1 MVQANNLIK
10 ETSPYLLQHAY
21 NPVKWYAWDEEALKK
36 AKDENKPIFLSI
48 GYSACHWCHVMA
60 HESFENEDIA
70 QTMNENF
77 VNIKVDREER
87 PDIDDIYQKVCQLVT
102 GSGGWPLSVFLTPDQ
117 KPFYVGTYFP
127 VLDSYGKPGFGSL
140 LHQIAQSCK
149 EKPFD
154 VEAAA
159 NNFMSVLQKTESNIT
174 KSKIDKSILDEA
186 AINLLQM
193 GDPINGG
200 FGSAPKFPNAANLS
214 FMLRYSK
221 LSGISKFQ
229 EFVFK
234 TLTKMANG
242 GIYDQLGGGFHRY
255 ATDSRWLVPHFEKM
269 LYDNALLPVVYA
281 EAYQITK
288 DPKYLEVVNQTLH
301 YVLREMTSPEGGFY
315 SAQDA
320 DSEGEEGK
328 YYVWKKNQIQEIIG
342 KDADVFCLYYDV
354 TDGGNFEGNNILN
367 NNIRTSTVAFQFGKT
382 EDDINNMIK
391 QSSEKLFAE
400 RSKRTAPGKDEKILT
415 SWNGLM
421 ISAFAKG
428 YRISGQEPFLHAAK
442 NCIKLIEEKLTINGN
457 LLRTYKDGQAKLKA
471 YLDDYAY
478 FVNALLDVFEVDPSA
493 KYIQLAL
500 RHANYLIEHFW
511 DPKENNFFFTADD
524 HEKLIIRTKNIYD
537 LSLPSGNS
545 IAAHAFL
552 KLYHFTQDKKFL
564 DVSTKIMESLS
575 VMAAE
580 NPFGFGQLLNTIYLY
595 IQKPIEITVLNTNNG
610 EIYDGLTKKFI
621 PESILVIISKGD
633 YLNELKKYHYFS
645 GKEFDKNKTTV
656 YICKDFTCSLPLHS
670 MSEIEKSL

>member
-1 MVQANNLIK
+1 MQANNLIK

-21 NPVKWYAWDEEALKK
+21 NPVKWYTWSEEALKK
-36 AKDENKPIFLSI
+36 ATGENKPIFLSI

-70 QTMNENF
+70 QIMNENF
-77 VNIKVDREER
+77 INIKVDREER

-127 VLDSYGKPGFGSL
+127 VLDSYGRPGFGSL
-140 LHQIAQSCK
+140 LRQLAQAYK
-149 EKPFD
+149 EKPAD

-159 NNFMSVLQKTESNIT
+159 NNFMNILQKTESIT
-174 KSKIDKSILDEA
+174 TPTNLDKSILDEA
-186 AINLLQM
+186 SINLLQM

-200 FGSAPKFPNAANLS
+200 FGNAPKFPNAANLS

-255 ATDSRWLVPHFEKM
+255 STDSRWLVPHFEKM

-288 DPKYLEVVNQTLH
+288 DPKYLEVVNQTLC
-301 YVLREMTSPEGGFY
+301 YVLHEMTSPNGGFY

-328 YYVWKKNQIQEIIG
+328 YYVWKKKEIQEILG
-342 KDADVFCLYYDV
+342 KDSDVFCLYYDV
-354 TDGGNFEGNNILN
+354 TDGGNFEGHNILN
-367 NNIRTSTVAFQFGKT
+367 NNIKISTAAFQFGKT
-382 EDDINNMIK
+382 EDDVNNLIK
-391 QSSEKLFAE
+391 QCSEKLLVE
-400 RSKRTAPGKDEKILT
+400 RSKRIAPGRDEKILT
-415 SWNGLM
+415 SWNALM

-428 YRISGQEPFLHAAK
+428 YRINGQKTFLHAAE
-442 NCIKLIEEKLTINGN
+442 NCITFIKEKLTKNN
-457 LLRTYKDGQAKLKA
+457 ELLRTYKDGQAKLKA

-478 FVNALLDVFEVDPSA
+478 FVNALLDIFEVEPNA
-493 KYIQLAL
+493 KYLQLAL
-500 RHANYLIEHFW
+500 QHANYLIEHFW
-511 DPKENNFFFTADD
+511 DQKENNFFFTADN
-524 HEKLIIRTKNIYD
+524 HEKLIVRTKNIYD

-545 IAAHAFL
+545 VAAHAFL
-552 KLYHFTQDKKFL
+552 KLYHLTQDKRFL
-564 DVSTKIMESLS
+564 DISIKIMESLS

-595 IQKPIEITVLNTNNG
+595 TQKPVEITMLNTTND
-610 EIYDGLTKKFI
+610 EVYFGLARKFL
-621 PESILVIISKGD
+621 PASILVTITKKE
-633 YLNELKKYHYFS
+633 YLDNLKNYQYFS
-645 GKEFDKNKTTV
+645 GKEYDENKTTV
-656 YICKDFTCSLPLHS
+656 YVCKDFTCSLPLHS
-670 MSEIEKSL
+670 LSEIEKLL

>member
-1 MVQANNLIK
+1 MQANNLIK

-21 NPVKWYAWDEEALKK
+21 NPVKWYAWGEEALKK

-70 QTMNENF
+70 QIMNENF

-140 LHQIAQSCK
+140 LHQIAQAYK
-149 EKPFD
+149 EKPSD

-159 NNFMSVLQKTESNIT
+159 NNFMNVLQKTESNIT
-174 KSKIDKSILDEA
+174 KSKIDKLILDEA

-193 GDPINGG
+193 GDLINGG
-200 FGSAPKFPNAANLS
+200 FGNAPKFPNAANLS
-214 FMLRYSK
+214 YMLRYSK

-242 GIYDQLGGGFHRY
+242 GIYDQIGGGFHRY
-255 ATDSRWLVPHFEKM
+255 STDSRWLVPHFEKM

-288 DPKYLEVVNQTLH
+288 DPKYLAVVNQTLH
-301 YVLREMTSPEGGFY
+301 YILREMTSPEGGFY

-328 YYVWKKNQIQEIIG
+328 YYVWKKNQIQKIIG
-342 KDADVFCLYYDV
+342 EDADVFCLYYDV
-354 TDGGNFEGNNILN
+354 TDGGNFEGYNILN
-367 NNIRTSTVAFQFGKT
+367 NNIRTSTIAFQFGKT
-382 EDDINNMIK
+382 ENVVNDIIK
-391 QSSEKLFAE
+391 HSSEKLFAE
-400 RSKRTAPGKDEKILT
+400 RLKRIAPGKDEKILT

-421 ISAFAKG
+421 VSAFVKG
-428 YRISGQEPFLHAAK
+428 YRISGQESFLHAAK
-442 NCIKLIEEKLTINGN
+442 NCIKFIEEKLTTNGN

-500 RHANYLIEHFW
+500 KHANYLIEHFW
-511 DPKENNFFFTADD
+511 DPKENNFFFTSDD

-564 DVSTKIMESLS
+564 DISIKIMESLS

-595 IQKPIEITVLNTNNG
+595 IQKPIEITLLNTNNG

-621 PESILVIISKGD
+621 PESILVIISKEE

-670 MSEIEKSL
+670 MSEIEKLL

>member
-1 MVQANNLIK
+1 MQANNLIK

-21 NPVKWYAWDEEALKK
+21 NPVKWHAWGEEALKK

-70 QTMNENF
+70 QIMNENF

-140 LHQIAQSCK
+140 LHQIAQAYK
-149 EKPFD
+149 EKPSD

-159 NNFMSVLQKTESNIT
+159 NNFMNVLQKTESNIT

-193 GDPINGG
+193 GDLINGG
-200 FGSAPKFPNAANLS
+200 FGNAPKFPNAANLS
-214 FMLRYSK
+214 YMLRYSK

-242 GIYDQLGGGFHRY
+242 GIYDQIGGGFHRY
-255 ATDSRWLVPHFEKM
+255 STDSIWLVPHFEKM

-288 DPKYLEVVNQTLH
+288 DPKYLAVVNQTLH
-301 YVLREMTSPEGGFY
+301 YILREMTSPEGGFY

-328 YYVWKKNQIQEIIG
+328 YYVWKKNQIQKIIG
-342 KDADVFCLYYDV
+342 EDADVFCLYYDV
-354 TDGGNFEGNNILN
+354 TDGGNFEGYNILN
-367 NNIRTSTVAFQFGKT
+367 NNIRTSTIAFQFGKT
-382 EDDINNMIK
+382 ENVVNDIIK
-391 QSSEKLFAE
+391 HSSEKLFAE
-400 RSKRTAPGKDEKILT
+400 RLKRIAPGKDEKILT
-415 SWNGLM
+415 SWNGLV
-421 ISAFAKG
+421 ISAFVKG
-428 YRISGQEPFLHAAK
+428 YRISGQESFLHAAK
-442 NCIKLIEEKLTINGN
+442 NCIKFIEEKLTTNGN

-500 RHANYLIEHFW
+500 KHANYLIEHFW
-511 DPKENNFFFTADD
+511 DPKENNFFFTSDD

-564 DVSTKIMESLS
+564 DISTKIMESLS

-580 NPFGFGQLLNTIYLY
+580 NPFGFGQLLNTIYHY
-595 IQKPIEITVLNTNNG
+595 VQKPIEITLLNTNNG

-621 PESILVIISKGD
+621 PESILVIISKEE

-670 MSEIEKSL
+670 MSEIEKLL

>member
-1 MVQANNLIK
+1 MQANNLIK

-21 NPVKWYAWDEEALKK
+21 NPVKWYAWGEEALKK

-48 GYSACHWCHVMA
+48 GYSSCHWCHVMA

-70 QTMNENF
+70 QIMNENF

-127 VLDSYGKPGFGSL
+127 ILDSYGKPGFGSL
-140 LHQIAQSCK
+140 LHQIAQAYK
-149 EKPFD
+149 EKPSD

-159 NNFMSVLQKTESNIT
+159 NNFMNVLQKTESNIT

-193 GDPINGG
+193 GDLINGG
-200 FGSAPKFPNAANLS
+200 FGNAPKFPNAANLS

-255 ATDSRWLVPHFEKM
+255 STDSRWLVPHFEKM

-320 DSEGEEGK
+320 DSECEEGK
-328 YYVWKKNQIQEIIG
+328 YYVWEKNQIQEIIG
-342 KDADVFCLYYDV
+342 KDAAVFCLYYDV
-354 TDGGNFEGNNILN
+354 TDGGNFEGYNILN

-382 EDDINNMIK
+382 ENVVNDIIK
-391 QSSEKLFAE
+391 NSSEKLFAE
-400 RSKRTAPGKDEKILT
+400 RLKRIAPGKDEKILT

-428 YRISGQEPFLHAAK
+428 YRISGQESFLDAAK
-442 NCIKLIEEKLTINGN
+442 NCIKFIEEKLTINGN

-500 RHANYLIEHFW
+500 KHANYLIEHFW
-511 DPKENNFFFTADD
+511 DPKENTFFFTADD

-575 VMAAE
+575 MMAAE
-580 NPFGFGQLLNTIYLY
+580 NPFGFGQLLNTMYLY
-595 IQKPIEITVLNTNNG
+595 IQKPIEITMLNTNNS
-610 EIYDGLTKKFI
+610 EIYDAITKKFI
-621 PESILVIISKGD
+621 PESIQVIISKEE

-656 YICKDFTCSLPLHS
+656 YICKDYTCSLPLHS
-670 MSEIEKSL
+670 MSEIEKLL

>member
-1 MVQANNLIK
+1 MQANNLIK

-21 NPVKWYAWDEEALKK
+21 NPVNWYTWGEDALKK

-87 PDIDDIYQKVCQLVT
+87 PDLDDIYQKVCQLVT

-127 VLDSYGKPGFGSL
+127 VLESYGKPGFGSL
-140 LHQIAQSCK
+140 LHQIAQAYK
-149 EKPFD
+149 EKPSD
-154 VEAAA
+154 VESAA
-159 NNFMSVLQKTESNIT
+159 NNFMNLLQKTELNVT

-255 ATDSRWLVPHFEKM
+255 STDSRWLVPHFEKM
-269 LYDNALLPVVYA
+269 LYDNALLPVVYT

-288 DPKYLEVVNQTLH
+288 DPKYLEVVNQSLH
-301 YVLREMTSPEGGFY
+301 YILREMTSPEGGFY

-328 YYVWKKNQIQEIIG
+328 YYVWKKSQIQEIIA
-342 KDADVFCLYYDV
+342 KDADIFCLYYDV
-354 TDGGNFEGNNILN
+354 TDGGNFEGHNILN

-382 EDDINNMIK
+382 EDEINNAVRR
-391 QSSEKLFAE
+391 SSEKLFAE
-400 RSKRTAPGKDEKILT
+400 RSKRTEPGKDEKILT
-415 SWNGLM
+415 SWNSLM

-428 YRISGQEPFLHAAK
+428 YRISGKETFLQAAR
-442 NCIKLIEEKLTINGN
+442 NCIKFIEEKLTVNGE
-457 LLRTYKDGQAKLKA
+457 LLRTYKDGQVKLKA

-478 FVNALLDVFEVDPSA
+478 FVNALLDVFEVDPHA
-493 KYIQLAL
+493 KHIQLAL
-500 RHANYLIEHFW
+500 QHANYLIDHFW
-511 DPKENNFFFTADD
+511 DQKENNFFFTADD

-545 IAAHAFL
+545 VAAYAFL
-552 KLYHFTQDKKFL
+552 RLYHLTGDKKFL
-564 DVSTKIMESLS
+564 DVSINIMESLS
-575 VMAAE
+575 IMAAE

-595 IQKPIEITVLNTNNG
+595 IQKPIEITMLNTNDS

-621 PESILVIISKGD
+621 PESILVIISKEE
-633 YLNELKKYHYFS
+633 YLNELKKYQYFS

-656 YICKDFTCSLPLHS
+656 YICKDFTCSLPLHL
-670 MSEIEKSL
+670 MSEIEKLL